1 MTVYYT
7 YKTLP
12 LSATSEFL
20 IFAYFYKLGTTF
32 IYSFILTSYM
42 HTQYKNVNK
51 NQYELIKSVNWLAD
65 LHIRFHLEK
74 KKRMVL

>member
-32 IYSFILTSYM
+32 ILTSYM

-51 NQYELIKSVNWLAD
+51 NQHELIKSVNWLVD